1 MIWQKLHTLE
11 KAIICK
17 RILFRN
23 ILIKPNGQMPKIK
36 GEICNIIDVSQINK
50 ALPAGADSNGVISV
64 KLNANYVT
72 MDMTRS
78 G

>member
-1 MIWQKLHTLE
+1 
-11 KAIICK
+11 
-17 RILFRN
+17 
-23 ILIKPNGQMPKIK
+23 MPKIK